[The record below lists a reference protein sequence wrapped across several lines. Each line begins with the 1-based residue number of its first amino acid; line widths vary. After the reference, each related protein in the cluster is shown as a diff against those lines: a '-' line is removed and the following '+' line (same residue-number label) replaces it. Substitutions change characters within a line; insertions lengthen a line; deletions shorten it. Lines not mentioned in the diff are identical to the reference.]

1 MIVILW
7 LNNKI
12 ALPLKLIRFDP
23 MKITKDLYQSSLVLL
38 TDFYQLTMAYA
49 YWKSGKGEQ
58 EAVFNLFFRK
68 HPFEGG
74 FTIAAG
80 LDYVIDFCR
89 NFKFESAD
97 LDYLAE
103 MKSQDGSPLFEP
115 AFLAYLSQLQFSCD
129 IDAVEEGTV
138 VFPNAPLIRVKGPLI
153 QCQLLETPLLNILN
167 FQTLIATKA
176 ARINLAAQGDPVLE
190 FGLRRAQGIDGALA
204 ASRAAYIGGCA
215 STSNVMAGKLFGIPV
230 SGTHAHSWI
239 MSFDTELEAFE
250 AYAEAFPDQCVFLVD
265 TYDTLHGVKNA
276 IKVGETL
283 RSKGKEMIGI
293 RIDSGDLAYFSSQ
306 ARQMLDEA
314 GFPDAK
320 IVASNDLDEQIISSL
335 KTQDAAIN
343 VWGVGTKL
351 VTAFDQP
358 ALGAVYKL
366 SAVKNENG
374 DWEPKVKV
382 SQQSLKI
389 NIPGLHNVK
398 RYYSQDKAVAD
409 MIYLEDQ
416 EIDPRGVVIIDP
428 IDPTRRKRLMPAFY
442 KEEILLKPIFKQGE
456 KVYDRPSLTQI
467 RDRASKQLEALD
479 KTHKRLV
486 NPHLYPVGLEENLH
500 HLRMNLVLNAKKFEG
515 EHEES

>member
-1 MIVILW
+1 
-7 LNNKI
+7 
-12 ALPLKLIRFDP
+12 

-68 HPFEGG
+68 HPFQGG
-74 FTIAAG
+74 FTLAAG

-89 NFKFESAD
+89 NFRFDKND
-97 LDYLAE
+97 LEYLQE
-103 MKSQDGSPLFEP
+103 MKNKDGSPVFEQD
-115 AFLAYLSQLQFSCD
+115 FLVYLENLEFTCD

-138 VFPNAPLIRVKGPLI
+138 VFPNAPLVRVKGPLI
-153 QCQLLETPLLNILN
+153 QCQLLETPLLNIIN

-176 ARINLAAQGDPVLE
+176 ARINLAAQGEPVLE

-230 SGTHAHSWI
+230 AGTHAHSWI
-239 MSFDTELEAFE
+239 MSFETELEAFE

-265 TYDTLHGVKNA
+265 TYDTLNGVRNA
-276 IKVGETL
+276 IKVGEIL
-283 RSKGKEMIGI
+283 RSKGKEMLGI
-293 RIDSGDLAYFSSQ
+293 RIDSGDLAYFSTQ

-320 IVASNDLDEQIISSL
+320 IVASNDLDEHIIASL
-335 KTQDAAIN
+335 KSQDAEIN

-351 VTAFDQP
+351 VTAYDQP

-366 SAVKNENG
+366 SAIKNSEG
-374 DWEPKVKV
+374 AWEPKVKV

-389 NIPGLHNVK
+389 NIPGYHNVK
-398 RYYSQDKAVAD
+398 RYFSKGKAVAD

-416 EIDPRGVVIIDP
+416 EIDSRGVVIIDP
-428 IDPTRRKRLMPAFY
+428 TDATRRKRLMPAFY
-442 KEEILLKPIFKQGE
+442 QEEVLLKPIFKKGE
-456 KVYDRPSLTQI
+456 KVYTRPNLHEI
-467 RDRASKQLEALD
+467 RDRAAQQLESLD
-479 KTHKRLV
+479 KAHMRLI

-500 HLRMNLVLNAKKFEG
+500 HLRMELVLQAKKFENG
-515 EHEES
+515 HQAE

>member
-1 MIVILW
+1 
-7 LNNKI
+7 
-12 ALPLKLIRFDP
+12 
-23 MKITKDLYQSSLVLL
+23 MKITKDLYQSNLVLL

-49 YWKSGKGEQ
+49 YWKAGKGEQ

-68 HPFEGG
+68 HPFQGG
-74 FTIAAG
+74 FSLAAG
-80 LDYVIDFCR
+80 LDYVIDYCK
-89 NFKFESAD
+89 NFRFSGTD
-97 LDYLAE
+97 LDYLAQ
-103 MKSQDGSPLFEP
+103 MKNQDGSPVFEVG
-115 AFLAYLSQLQFSCD
+115 FLDYLKNLKFSCD

-138 VFPNAPLIRVKGPLI
+138 VFPNAPLIRVRGPLI
-153 QCQLLETPLLNILN
+153 QCQLLETPLLNIIN

-176 ARINLAAQGDPVLE
+176 ARINVAANGAPVLE

-204 ASRAAYIGGCA
+204 ASRAAYIGGCT

-250 AYAEAFPDQCVFLVD
+250 AYAEAFPEKCVFLVD
-265 TYDTLHGVKNA
+265 TYDTIQGIKNA
-276 IKVGETL
+276 IKVGEIL
-283 RSKGKEMIGI
+283 REKGKEMVGI
-293 RIDSGDLAYFSSQ
+293 RIDSGDLAYFSIQ

-314 GFPDAK
+314 GFPEAK
-320 IVASNDLDEQIISSL
+320 IVASNDLDEQIITSL
-335 KTQDAAIN
+335 KTQEAAID

-351 VTAFDQP
+351 VTAYDQP

-366 SAVKNENG
+366 SAIKDEKGKWV
-374 DWEPKVKV
+374 PKVKV

-398 RYYSQDKAVAD
+398 RYYSKDKAVAD
-409 MIYLEDQ
+409 MIYLEEE
-416 EIDPRGVVIIDP
+416 EINPRGVVIIDP

-442 KEEILLKPIFKQGE
+442 SEEVLLKPIFKEG
-456 KVYDRPSLTQI
+456 KLIYSIPSLEKI
-467 RDRASKQLEALD
+467 RERAAQQLESLD

-500 HLRMNLVLNAKKFEG
+500 HLRMELVLKSQNFEN
-515 EHEES
+515 EKNEQE